1 MISIR
6 FFPELGRRGELV
18 GLGPLAGASG
28 GAEVGAEAT
37 ILSLAL
43 AADCVVSIAGRLVAN
58 YLSVLHLTHA
68 SVVDQQVEVAD
79 HLREGEERLGDRD
92 VAPQR
97 LCQVIARPRLLGDQA
112 VELLG
117 PSFVQGKAVGDR
129 T

>member
-6 FFPELGRRGELV
+6 FFAEPGPGGRGELA
-18 GLGPLAGASG
+18 GLLSLGGASG
-28 GAEVGAEAT
+28 GAEVGTEAM

-43 AADCVVSIAGRLVAN
+43 AADCVVGIAGRLVAN
-58 YLSVLHLTHA
+58 DPSVLDLTHP

-97 LCQVIARPRLLGDQA
+97 LGQVIARPRLL
-112 VELLG
+112 
-117 PSFVQGKAVGDR
+117 
-129 T
+129 